1 MKTVIFVSGIA
12 ALLTF
17 GEAHAMPQGEVIS
30 GFQCVGLNIKDL
42 QISQDDLRTGARFPW
57 ILDKPSEDAKAVAR
71 VGTIIYIVWPPVVEN
86 GFLKAMSLGG
96 KMGWVD
102 QNTVR
107 PLRRADG
114 TTGGCTLTRRP
125 DGRIILSLDPGVGVA
140 Y

>member
-1 MKTVIFVSGIA
+1 MKTIIVVSGIV

-17 GEAHAMPQGEVIS
+17 SQAHGMPQGEVIP
-30 GFQCVGLNIKDL
+30 GFQCVGLNIKGLHLSQEDL
-42 QISQDDLRTGARFPW
+42 WTAAKNPW
-57 ILDKPSEDAKAVAR
+57 ILDAPNADAQPVAK
-71 VGTIIYIVWPPVVEN
+71 VPMIIYIAWPAVVEN